1 VGKSTFLQILQGLT
15 LPDSGKVNVGD
26 TIVFGNFSQEGLVFK
41 TDMRVI
47 EYLKT
52 FAENFPLA
60 SGGSLS
66 AAQFLELF
74 LFTPDKQYTYLSAL
88 SGGEKKRLQL
98 LTVLFKNP
106 NFLILDEPTNDLDL
120 PTLAVL
126 EQFLLEYTGCV
137 LLVSHDR
144 YFMDKLVDHLFIFEG
159 DGIIRDYPGNYTQYR
174 ILEKSK
180 QSLSS
185 VSSDIT
191 TQKEHPFQK
200 VEEKSAPIVLD
211 NASKP
216 AAVKMSYKEKLEWET
231 LNKDMPVLEIKKA
244 SLMEQMNQS
253 DLDYDAITTLSKE
266 LSQITSQL
274 EAAELRWLELSEKQ

>member
-1 VGKSTFLQILQGLT
+1 MRIGSEIL
-15 LPDSGKVNVGD
+15 
-26 TIVFGNFSQEGLVFK
+26 
-41 TDMRVI
+41 
-47 EYLKT
+47 
-52 FAENFPLA
+52 
-60 SGGSLS
+60 
-66 AAQFLELF
+66 
-74 LFTPDKQYTYLSAL
+74 
-88 SGGEKKRLQL
+88 
-98 LTVLFKNP
+98 
-106 NFLILDEPTNDLDL
+106 LDL
-120 PTLAVL
+120 PFGDEEESLLDVRNLKNLVRHGEGLRLEFKMKVKYPEKIVKELVAFANTEGGHLFVGVSDAGVIEGVKFAEE

-191 TQKEHPFQK
+191 TQKEHPIQK
-200 VEEKSAPIVLD
+200 LEEKSAPIVLD

-216 AAVKMSYKEKLEWET
+216 VVVKMSYKEKLEWET

-253 DLDYDAITTLSKE
+253 DLDYDAITSLSKE